1 MRKAMKTTLA
11 VLASLAFIPAA
22 ATASLRVGSPF
33 PGEVTTATYYSSG
46 NFHGAVDIASG
57 TCNSWGVQT
66 GVVGSMFWNVTIATT
81 AIMCGGGSGVSNPN
95 TVKHTFADDFVFRQ
109 WHFIKTPASVDK
121 TCDRCQIG
129 NEGGTGNV
137 TSPYTHMQYDLYG
150 SNLTG
155 WYSSYTTRGEFLDR
169 GETVGYI
176 Q

>member
-1 MRKAMKTTLA
+1 MRKTMKTTLA

-33 PGEVTTATYYSSG
+33 PGNVTATTYYSSG
-46 NFHGAVDIASG
+46 SFHGAVDISSG
-57 TCNSWGVQT
+57 TCGYWGVQT
-66 GVVGSMFWNVTIATT
+66 GVVGSMFWNVTIRTEG
-81 AIMCGGGSGVSNPN
+81 IVCGSGSGSGNQN
-95 TVKHTFADDFVFRQ
+95 EVKHTFANDYVFRQ
-109 WHFIKTPASVDK
+109 WHFLKTPASVDK

-129 NEGGTGNV
+129 DEGL
-137 TSPYTHMQYDLYG
+137 TSSSGSHTHMQYDRYG
-150 SNLTG
+150 TNNTS